1 MPSFQHRSPA
11 KGTGAATGDAGNNL
25 IGTGDAQLART
36 RLFFAAIGNRASAGF
51 RSLLSGSSATG
62 TLRPARCLGSSSLLD
77 EAYSLGA
84 FGCIYTQDIDA
95 LGKVCGADAV
105 ALGVAAK
112 HAVD

>member
-11 KGTGAATGDAGNNL
+11 KGSGTATEDAGNNL
-25 IGTGDAQLART
+25 NSTGDAHPVVSRSNRKPDIR
-36 RLFFAAIGNRASAGF
+36 RLPVAVIWEQRCRHSPAGC
-51 RSLLSGSSATG
+51 
-62 TLRPARCLGSSSLLD
+62 CLGSSSLLD

-95 LGKVCGADAV
+95 LGEVCGADAV